1 MLRRLGR
8 DAADMV
14 TLAVPISLGRIGIV
28 LMTTVDFIMVGHFD
42 SLELSYQSI
51 GNAPVMP
58 LVVIGLGLLSGT
70 AIMVANARGAGD
82 PAMCGLAWRRSLPYS
97 LVIGIVGLFIC
108 LMAEPLLTLSGQ
120 TADLARYGGEVMQ
133 ISGYGLPA
141 FMLFLTTAFFLEGI
155 GRPVPWMIVVYAG
168 NVVNLLGNMWL
179 IEGGLGVEAMGAAG
193 AAWATVVARWA
204 VALTLIAYVLFN
216 PSIRPF
222 SVWGPIW
229 APWASWRQ
237 QRSIGFAASIG
248 SGADSIAFA
257 VLTVFAGW
265 LGPLPLAAFALTFNI
280 MTMIYMVTLGIG
292 SATAVRVSVA
302 YGERSPYCVARNGWL
317 GLGLNSVAMLV
328 FGFVALVDGGIV
340 AGIFTNDGELI
351 GIIEPM
357 LALLSVILIVDGGQ
371 AILSNAL
378 RGCLDVWLPCAIQ
391 VTGYFLLMIPLSY
404 FLAFHMELAE
414 MGLIGGFLVASTISC
429 VLLVFRF
436 SSKSRSLARDATEAH
451 ATA

>member
-1 MLRRLGR
+1 MLRRLSR

-70 AIMVANARGAGD
+70 AILVANARGAGD
-82 PAMCGLAWRRSLPYS
+82 PTTCGLAWRRSLPYS
-97 LVIGIVGLFIC
+97 LVIGLFGLGIC
-108 LMAEPLLTLSGQ
+108 LFAEPLLLMSGQ
-120 TADLARYGGEVMQ
+120 TPDLARNGGEVMR

-168 NVVNLLGNMWL
+168 NVINLLGNWWL
-179 IEGGLGVEAMGAAG
+179 IEGGFGVDAMGAAG
-193 AAWATVVARWA
+193 AAWATVGARWA
-204 VALTLIAYVLFN
+204 VALTLIAYVLLN
-216 PSIRPF
+216 PAIRPY
-222 SVWGPIW
+222 SVWGSIW
-229 APWASWRQ
+229 SPWASWRQ
-237 QRSIGFAASIG
+237 QRAIGFAASIG

-257 VLTVFAGW
+257 ILTVFAGW

-292 SATAVRVSVA
+292 SATAVRVGVA
-302 YGERSPYCVARNGWL
+302 HGERNPVQVTSNGWL
-317 GLGLNSVAMLV
+317 GLSLNTLVMLV
-328 FGFVALVDGGIV
+328 FGVIVLFDGGIV
-340 AGIFTNDGELI
+340 AGIFTDDRALI
-351 GIIEPM
+351 SIIEPM

-378 RGCLDVWLPCAIQ
+378 RGCLDVWLPCAVQ
-391 VTGYFLLMIPLSY
+391 VTGYFVLMIPLAYY
-404 FLAFHMELAE
+404 FAFSLGYGE

-429 VLLVFRF
+429 FLLILRF
-436 SSKSRSLARDATEAH
+436 AYKSRNLCRAAEAP